1 MMLIVSLLLIV
12 PKLAFGVVFGVL
24 KLLLKVCWAVT
35 GGACRVVAG
44 GLSGGSGGSGG
55 SGDSR
60 SD

>member
-12 PKLAFGVVFGVL
+12 PKLAVGVVFGV
-24 KLLLKVCWAVT
+24 LKVCWAVT

-44 GLSGGSGGSGG
+44 GLSGGSGRSGR